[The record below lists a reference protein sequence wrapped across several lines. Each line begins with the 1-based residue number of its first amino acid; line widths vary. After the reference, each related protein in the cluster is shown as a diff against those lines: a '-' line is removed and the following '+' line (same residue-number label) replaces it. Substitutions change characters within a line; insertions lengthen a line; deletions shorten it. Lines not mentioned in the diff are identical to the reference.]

1 MKTVVQRTTNLSKYV
16 FDDDVELVMYNE
28 MMLTPNFIVGD
39 LNNTNAIIYEDV
51 SPPENWV
58 GNRYTFDGTD
68 WTAND
73 DWVDPDT
80 VEEGGE

>member
-28 MMLTPNFIVGD
+28 MMLTPNFIVND